1 LDFLLPCRHIIYF
14 HIKENTEVPVSSQSG
29 VQRPTKTRLRATEKS
44 QYIMATNVFRSMADT
59 MSGLAASDF
68 EVQLYFFISIHKL
81 MKEGKLLR
89 VMEDEKQEIENPSNN
104 LLVDFPTVAER
115 IEISTART
123 KANI

>member
-1 LDFLLPCRHIIYF
+1 
-14 HIKENTEVPVSSQSG
+14 
-29 VQRPTKTRLRATEKS
+29 
-44 QYIMATNVFRSMADT
+44 MATNVFRSMADT

-104 LLVDFPTVAER
+104 LLKSKTTRDDVSVVDQER
-115 IEISTART
+115 MDEERMFQQEEAR
-123 KANI
+123 A